1 MLRETPGHGLHCI
14 RATRSEWPGFNSNH
28 DIYTRYFSAMYPG
41 LLILMP
47 LTACFIEVCP
57 RTTMVLLVL
66 ETLGALYGVCT
77 L

>member
-1 MLRETPGHGLHCI
+1 
-14 RATRSEWPGFNSNH
+14 
-28 DIYTRYFSAMYPG
+28 MYPG
-41 LLILMP
+41 LLLLMP

-57 RTTMVLLVL
+57 RATVALLVL